1 MDWKVLWE
9 ALKEPLRLAVLAV
22 IPFAITYFSG
32 ISTSW
37 AIGATVILR
46 FIDSWL
52 HEIAKA
58 EPAKKRN
65 EGLLGVRGLTGF

>member
-9 ALKEPLRLAVLAV
+9 AAKEPLRLMVLA
-22 IPFAITYFSG
+22 ILPFAITYFASLPYQ
-32 ISTSW
+32 W

-52 HEIAKA
+52 HELAKA
-58 EPAKKRN
+58 EPAKTRN
-65 EGLLGVRGLTGF
+65 EGLLGVTGLTGF